1 MVPQS
6 RMLAVEHPEYII
18 IGFLQYNLH
27 WTTLKSPL
35 RQKKRW
41 LKTWFKSQKSNA
53 IFRWVFVTWPVEF
66 YPSIFKIWDK
76 DLDFQI
82 RFEFWHWGPRS
93 IGDAWKITQPPNE
106 GLFDNKWTRS
116 FHEKF
121 TWFIGIGHMKYDCNA
136 WIIRW

>member
-1 MVPQS
+1 MAPQS

-53 IFRWVFVTWPVEF
+53 IFRWVFVIDQWSFTPQSLRFEIKIW
-66 YPSIFKIWDK
+66 IFKS
-76 DLDFQI
+76 DLSSGTGDPGRLATLEKSRNLQTRDFLI
-82 RFEFWHWGPRS
+82 
-93 IGDAWKITQPPNE
+93 INE
-106 GLFDNKWTRS
+106 LGLFTKNLLDL
-116 FHEKF
+116 
-121 TWFIGIGHMKYDCNA
+121 
-136 WIIRW
+136 